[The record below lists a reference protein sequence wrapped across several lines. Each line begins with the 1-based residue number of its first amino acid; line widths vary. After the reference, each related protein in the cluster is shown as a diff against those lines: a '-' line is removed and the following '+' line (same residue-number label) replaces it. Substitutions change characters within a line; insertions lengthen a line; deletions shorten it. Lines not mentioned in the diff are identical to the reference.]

1 MPDKFR
7 KLFKSR
13 EELNENINPSEELDK
28 NFYENFYL
36 NSWYNVPYFGKVD
49 TKGNLVIPKEK
60 KLRFSSFGT
69 DSLQTQA
76 LDFVAELFK
85 MAKRDYSKNYISG
98 NLNKNSTYLKENLE
112 AKRGFYT
119 SRSIYAEKLKSIY
132 SQFLDY
138 IIVDNKYQKINDYR
152 TFIEELKIFLY
163 SRDQYFTRA
172 GFVESK
178 DYSPLN
184 TGLVVEIHTAN
195 YFITSE
201 KEKFY
206 NDLNYGAYLE
216 IMLRHGFLVDKEI
229 PWRVYCD
236 IRQNVVAKKIAELN
250 QNAQIKFSEE
260 DLKENVQKLFDVYY
274 DKVLPETENDFQ
286 YFKEFMI
293 IMESFYNSFIFQFP
307 TYKIIG
313 LDNCGNV
320 ITNNINKNKIK
331 ISKDVKDIYGF
342 YLKLFFE
349 MRKIEIRDNIE
360 IGNFD
365 YLVSVSLGKF
375 EELFMQ
381 NHKKAVCEAI
391 NLFTKNI
398 ATLPYRERSLVQG
411 GPIKG
416 PA

>member
-1 MPDKFR
+1 MPDKF
-7 KLFKSR
+7 KNLFKSR
-13 EELNENINPSEELDK
+13 EDLNENINPTEELDEY
-28 NFYENFYL
+28 FYENFYL
-36 NSWYNVPYFGKVD
+36 NSWYNVPFFGRVD
-49 TKGNLVIPKEK
+49 TRGNLVIPKEN

-85 MAKRDYSKNYISG
+85 TAKRDYSKNYISG
-98 NLNKNSTYLKENLE
+98 NLNKKSAYLKENLE
-112 AKRGFYT
+112 AVRGFYT
-119 SRSIYAEKLKSIY
+119 SRTIYSEKLKEIY

-138 IIVDNKYQKINDYR
+138 IIADNKYQKINDYY

-184 TGLVVEIHTAN
+184 SGLVIDIYKTN
-195 YFITSE
+195 YFVSSE

-206 NDLNYGAYLE
+206 NDVNYDAYLE

-236 IRQNVVAKKIAELN
+236 IRQTIVAKKIVEIN
-250 QNAQIKFSEE
+250 QSAQIKFKEE
-260 DLKENVQKLFDVYY
+260 DLKENLQKLFDVYY

-286 YFKEFMI
+286 YFKEFI
-293 IMESFYNSFIFQFP
+293 TTIEAFYNSFIFQFP
-307 TYKIIG
+307 TYKVAS
-313 LDNCGNV
+313 LDNCGKV
-320 ITNNINKNKIK
+320 VSNNFNKNKIK
-331 ISKDVKDIYGF
+331 ISNNIKDIYKF
-342 YLKLFFE
+342 YLKLFFDF
-349 MRKIEIRDNIE
+349 RKIEIRDNIE
-360 IGNFD
+360 IGSFD
-365 YLVSVSLGKF
+365 YLTSVSIGKF
-375 EELFMQ
+375 EELFAQ
-381 NHKKAVCEAI
+381 NHKKASCEAI

-398 ATLPYRERSLVQG
+398 ATLPYRERSIIKG